1 MGALRKT
8 CGNAIPQGRARL
20 FLCEIRKDSS
30 LIFAVL
36 RAFINFAH
44 KNGRGNYES

>member
-20 FLCEIRKDSS
+20 FYAKYEKIR
-30 LIFAVL
+30 
-36 RAFINFAH
+36 R
-44 KNGRGNYES
+44 